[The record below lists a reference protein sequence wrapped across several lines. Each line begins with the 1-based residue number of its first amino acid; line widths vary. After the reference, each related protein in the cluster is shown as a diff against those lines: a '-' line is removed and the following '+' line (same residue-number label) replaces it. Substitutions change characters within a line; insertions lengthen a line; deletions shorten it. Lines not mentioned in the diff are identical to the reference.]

1 MLYFVA
7 AIFPIPLAFAA
18 MGFGTTASCVPADS
32 QLCYVCY
39 VPLPSTGAKQTC
51 VPLIS

>member
-32 QLCYVCY
+32 QLCYV
-39 VPLPSTGAKQTC
+39 PLPSTGAKQTC
-51 VPLIS
+51 VPLI